1 MNLKFIRSEVDKILK
16 LKNLIWSVVSR
27 KDKKWLYLTI
37 LGQTFLSIFDA
48 FGILMVGVLFSIS
61 TSEKARNS
69 LLGGIDFLQSASTFQ
84 IQIWLYLI
92 IIFSLSLRS
101 IGSLALN
108 RFTLLKLSSLQSN
121 LSSLLLSQI
130 QLKNSSFIQRHSI
143 QEISQFLTGS
153 TNALFLGVIANTM
166 IVLAEVILFVIYM
179 LIFLFIN
186 PFLASITAV
195 VFLVTG
201 FLSQRVLGNKSKN
214 LLAKQIQQTVIA
226 RDTINDAILMLD
238 ENMVSKK
245 QDFFSSKF
253 FRAFSSASDSYAKAV
268 FTNLIPKFVF
278 EMILV
283 VTGILIL
290 VVSSWNTT
298 ASQKSFFIIFLSAS
312 SRLLPSIMKIQAGLM
327 SIYASLGMSFG
338 FQKFDSDL
346 NFQNI
351 PSNIELKDSKHQDD
365 FIRIPAF
372 SLGYMESQFTID
384 VPELVI
390 EKNQLTFFFGP
401 SGSGKST
408 IIKSILGLKSSD
420 DAYGDYVGPNLQDHF
435 DSIYFVGQNT
445 HLLKESIRMNITLQS
460 DEIEVDM
467 HRLTQAVADAGL
479 AEFLDA
485 LPLGINTKV
494 TEVGSNLSGGQLQR
508 IGLARAFYSQAQLLV
523 FDEPTSAMDRGT
535 ENQII
540 RNILKRALVTT
551 VIVISH
557 QEEFLRYANRSY
569 KVAGGKVW
577 EHQNDN

>member
-16 LKNLIWSVVSR
+16 LKNLIWSVISR

-351 PSNIELKDSKHQDD
+351 PSNIELKNSKHQDD
-365 FIRIPAF
+365 LIRIPAF

-540 RNILKRALVTT
+540 RNIVKRALVTT

-577 EHQNDN
+577 EQQNDN

>member
-1 MNLKFIRSEVDKILK
+1 
-16 LKNLIWSVVSR
+16 
-27 KDKKWLYLTI
+27 
-37 LGQTFLSIFDA
+37 
-48 FGILMVGVLFSIS
+48 
-61 TSEKARNS
+61 
-69 LLGGIDFLQSASTFQ
+69 
-84 IQIWLYLI
+84 
-92 IIFSLSLRS
+92 
-101 IGSLALN
+101 
-108 RFTLLKLSSLQSN
+108 
-121 LSSLLLSQI
+121 
-130 QLKNSSFIQRHSI
+130 
-143 QEISQFLTGS
+143 
-153 TNALFLGVIANTM
+153 
-166 IVLAEVILFVIYM
+166 
-179 LIFLFIN
+179 
-186 PFLASITAV
+186 
-195 VFLVTG
+195 
-201 FLSQRVLGNKSKN
+201 
-214 LLAKQIQQTVIA
+214 
-226 RDTINDAILMLD
+226 
-238 ENMVSKK
+238 
-245 QDFFSSKF
+245 
-253 FRAFSSASDSYAKAV
+253 
-268 FTNLIPKFVF
+268 
-278 EMILV
+278 
-283 VTGILIL
+283 
-290 VVSSWNTT
+290 
-298 ASQKSFFIIFLSAS
+298 
-312 SRLLPSIMKIQAGLM
+312 MKIQAGLM

-351 PSNIELKDSKHQDD
+351 PSNIELKNSKHQDD

-420 DAYGDYVGPNLQDHF
+420 DSYGDYVGPNLQDHF

-540 RNILKRALVTT
+540 RNIVKRALVTT

-577 EHQNDN
+577 EQQNDN

>member
-1 MNLKFIRSEVDKILK
+1 MNLKFIRSEVNKILR
-16 LKNLIWSVVSR
+16 LKDLIWSVVSR

-61 TSEKARNS
+61 TTEKARNS
-69 LLGGIDFLQSASTFQ
+69 LLGGIDFLQTASTFQ

-130 QLKNSSFIQRHSI
+130 QLKNSNFIQRHSI

-201 FLSQRVLGNKSKN
+201 FLIQKVLGNKSKN
-214 LLAKQIQQTVIA
+214 LLAQQIQQTVVA

-238 ENMVSKK
+238 ENIVSKK

-253 FRAFSSASDSYAKAV
+253 FGAFSSASDSYAKAV

-298 ASQKSFFIIFLSAS
+298 PSQKSFFIIFLSAS

-338 FQKFDSDL
+338 FQKFESEL

-365 FIRIPAF
+365 IIRIPAF
-372 SLGYMESQFTID
+372 SLGYVDSQFTID

-408 IIKSILGLKSSD
+408 IVKSILGLKSSD
-420 DAYGDYVGPNLQDHF
+420 DAYGNYVGPNLHDHF
-435 DSIYFVGQNT
+435 DSIYLVGQNT

-460 DEIEVDM
+460 DEIEVDI

-479 AEFLDA
+479 AEFLNT

-540 RNILKRALVTT
+540 QNIVEKAHVTT

-557 QEEFLRYANRSY
+557 QEDFLRYANRSY
-569 KVAGGKVW
+569 KVAGGRVW
-577 EHQNDN
+577 EQQNDN